1 MNWELSTLSLNS
13 VSDVDLVQLKMEC
26 LLCACHVLN
35 TVETLM
41 NKFTAFLEEIPD
53 VCVREKEQTK
63 YLQYSTGIP
72 H

>member
-1 MNWELSTLSLNS
+1 
-13 VSDVDLVQLKMEC
+13 MEC